1 MSLKNFEC
9 ASNNPTAFVLLD
21 PTAGAALAPSRM
33 TLPLSCIRLRGLSEF
48 AVETML
54 SAGLPGRSIVE
65 VVGGVVGPGK
75 TGCGIATEET
85 EGEGGGMID
94 VAETGGVLEVGTG
107 DIAFLAS

>member
-1 MSLKNFEC
+1 VSLKNFEC

-75 TGCGIATEET
+75 TGCGIATKET
-85 EGEGGGMID
+85 EGEGGMID
-94 VAETGGVLEVGTG
+94 VAETGGVLKVGTG